1 MIIHSYS
8 YCTPS
13 LRGYIIADLSL
24 PEATPELDHNPERWR
39 GDRLKGLAERRHV
52 SEGEHVRQGGWVL
65 VNKSDIGLG
74 RKVHGGPLGQDE
86 QRTGQEKTY

>member
-1 MIIHSYS
+1 MEVLHPPPYED
-8 YCTPS
+8 T

-24 PEATPELDHNPERWR
+24 PEGTPELHHNPERWR
-39 GDRLKGLAERRHV
+39 GDRLKGSTERRCV

-74 RKVHGGPLGQDE
+74 RKVVGL
-86 QRTGQEKTY
+86 